1 MLSLHFILTGVVRRG
16 QKNVPADR
24 EKRSA
29 IRQRVKCSDAILYV
43 SILCQHC
50 AHGLVRLRDQNHVVR
65 VRKRSYYG
73 LKYLVLL
80 PQRQLE
86 NVPTVA
92 KVSFVGWKW
101 QQTVLCHSLTVI
113 WSWYDTYC
121 RYVHKLDITVVSTN
135 VQRQHFIWPTE
146 LPKV

>member
-92 KVSFVGWKW
+92 KVSFVG
-101 QQTVLCHSLTVI
+101 
-113 WSWYDTYC
+113 
-121 RYVHKLDITVVSTN
+121 
-135 VQRQHFIWPTE
+135 
-146 LPKV
+146 